1 MNNNSQMK
9 PTVYI
14 IEDDDD
20 AQSLIKIGLRKAG
33 FEVSTFSNGFPVL
46 EMINNW
52 PDAFIL
58 DIGLPGVNGFE
69 IFKYLKAHN
78 NSKAIPVIFL
88 SASPDLPAIAG
99 KYGCDAF
106 LEKPF
111 VMDDLVNRLNYCLVR
126 NVPDQNINT

>member
-1 MNNNSQMK
+1 MK
-9 PTVYI
+9 PLVYI

-20 AQSLIKIGLRKAG
+20 AQSLIKTGLRKAG
-33 FEVSTFSNGFPVL
+33 FDVSTFANGFPVL

-69 IFKYLKAHN
+69 VYKWLQGN
-78 NSKAIPVIFL
+78 NQARTIPVIL
-88 SASPDLPAIAG
+88 VSGNPDLPAIARQ
-99 KYGCDAF
+99 YGCDAY

-111 VMDDLVNRLNYCLVR
+111 EMVDLVDKINSCLSRVR
-126 NVPDQNINT
+126 QP

>member
-1 MNNNSQMK
+1 MK
-9 PTVYI
+9 PLVYI

-20 AQSLIKIGLRKAG
+20 AQSLIKSGLRKAG
-33 FEVSTFSNGFPVL
+33 FDVSTFANAFPVL

-69 IFKYLKAHN
+69 VYKWLKGN
-78 NSKAIPVIFL
+78 NQARAIPVIFL
-88 SASPDLPAIAG
+88 SGNPDLPAIARQ
-99 KYGCDAF
+99 YGCDAY

-111 VMDDLVNRLNYCLVR
+111 EMNDLVDKINSCLTRVR
-126 NVPDQNINT
+126 EHP

>member
-1 MNNNSQMK
+1 MK

-20 AQSLIKIGLRKAG
+20 AQRLIKIGLRKAG
-33 FEVSTFSNGFPVL
+33 LDVFTFSNGFPVL

-69 IFKYLKAHN
+69 VFKYLKAHN
-78 NSKAIPVIFL
+78 TSKGIPVIFL
-88 SASPDLPAIAG
+88 SGNPELPLIAS

-106 LEKPF
+106 VEKPF
-111 VMDDLVNRLNYCLVR
+111 VMDELVR
-126 NVPDQNINT
+126 TINHCLIRKMP

>member
-1 MNNNSQMK
+1 MK
-9 PTVYI
+9 PLVYI

-20 AQSLIKIGLRKAG
+20 AQSLIKLGLRKAG
-33 FEVSTFSNGFPVL
+33 FDVFTFANGFPVL

-69 IFKYLKAHN
+69 VFKYLKAH
-78 NSKAIPVIFL
+78 SRSREIPIIFL
-88 SASPDLPAIAG
+88 SGNPELPTIAD
-99 KYGCDAF
+99 KIGCDAY

-111 VMDDLVNRLNYCLVR
+111 VMEDLVQKINHCLVR
-126 NVPDQNINT
+126 KIPE

>member
-1 MNNNSQMK
+1 MK
-9 PTVYI
+9 PLVYI

-20 AQSLIKIGLRKAG
+20 AQSLIKLGLRKAG
-33 FEVSTFSNGFPVL
+33 FDVFTFANGFPVL

-78 NSKAIPVIFL
+78 RSREIPIIFL
-88 SASPDLPAIAG
+88 SGNPELPAIANQI
-99 KYGCDAF
+99 GCDAY

-111 VMDDLVNRLNYCLVR
+111 VMEDLVQKINHCLVGKI
-126 NVPDQNINT
+126 PG